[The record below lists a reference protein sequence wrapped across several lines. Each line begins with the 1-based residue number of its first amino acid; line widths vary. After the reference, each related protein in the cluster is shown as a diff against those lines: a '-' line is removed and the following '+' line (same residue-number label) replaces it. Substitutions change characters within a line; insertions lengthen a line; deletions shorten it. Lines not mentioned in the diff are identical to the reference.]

1 MILKKFLG
9 FISDKIGSSGNDPSL
24 RLGKSCC
31 WNFLWN
37 ITLFDI
43 SVMNNTGTVSF
54 NISKKA
60 FSFVWSLL
68 FYNQTYENTV
78 ELKLGDWPT

>member
-24 RLGKSCC
+24 RSGKSCC

-54 NISKKA
+54 KISNKHY
-60 FSFVWSLL
+60 S
-68 FYNQTYENTV
+68 
-78 ELKLGDWPT
+78 